1 MTRTADSAP
10 DHDGGSAPKPPL
22 RADREADSAMMGVA
36 LDEARKAIP
45 SPNPPVGAVVVATD
59 GQIVGRA
66 FHVRAGEDHAE
77 TLALAQ
83 AGDAARGG
91 TLYVTL
97 EPCNHQGR
105 TPPCVDT
112 ILSAGIRR
120 VVIGCL
126 DPNPAVVG
134 GGAQR
139 LKDAGLEVD
148 VGVAAADARAIIA
161 PWTKFVTTGLPHV
174 TLKLALSL
182 DGRIATR
189 TGASKWVTGAEA
201 RAKVQELRARHDAVA
216 VGIGTVIA
224 DDPRLT
230 VRDVAMLPSGR
241 VPARVIFDSRLRMP
255 LNSVVVQTARD
266 VPTWVL
272 TGSDAPDDAEQALVD
287 AGCAVVRVSNSAE
300 GRVDVTAGLRLLAS
314 QGLVSIMVEGGA
326 ELAGSLLAA
335 RLADELHAF
344 VAPVLL
350 GPRGRPGAVDW
361 AGPDT
366 PGEAPRIVD
375 PRWELCGRDAYVSG
389 PLAFPAKG

>member
-1 MTRTADSAP
+1 MTTKADP
-10 DHDGGSAPKPPL
+10 
-22 RADREADSAMMGVA
+22 EFDSTMMRVA
-36 LDEARKAIP
+36 LDEARKAVP
-45 SPNPPVGAVVVATD
+45 SPNPPVGAVVVTRD
-59 GQIVGRA
+59 GEIAGTA
-66 FHVRAGEDHAE
+66 FHARAGDDHAE
-77 TLALAQ
+77 ALALAH

-105 TPPCVDT
+105 TPPCVDA
-112 ILSAGIRR
+112 ILAAGIRR
-120 VVIGCL
+120 VVVGCL
-126 DPNPAVVG
+126 DPNPAVLG

-139 LKDAGLEVD
+139 LIDAGIEVE
-148 VGVAAADARAIIA
+148 VGVAAAEARALIA

-174 TLKLALSL
+174 SLKLALSL

-189 TGASKWVTGAEA
+189 TGASKWVTGPEA
-201 RAKVQELRARHDAVA
+201 RAKVQELRARHDAVG
-216 VGIGTVIA
+216 VGIGTVLA

-230 VRDVAMLPSGR
+230 VRDVSVLPNGR
-241 VPARVIFDSRLRMP
+241 VPARVIFDSRLRLP
-255 LNSVVVQTARD
+255 LNSVVTQTARE

-272 TGSDAPDDAEQALVD
+272 TGSDAPEDAEQALAD
-287 AGCAVVRVSNSAE
+287 AGCAVVRVPNSAE
-300 GRVDVTAGLRLLAS
+300 GRVDVTAALRLLAS

-344 VAPVLL
+344 IAPVLL

-366 PGEAPRIVD
+366 PTEAPRIVD
-375 PRWELCGRDAYVSG
+375 PRWELVGRDAYVSG
-389 PLAFPAKG
+389 PLAFPAKT

>member
-1 MTRTADSAP
+1 MTIKADPESDAT
-10 DHDGGSAPKPPL
+10 L
-22 RADREADSAMMGVA
+22 MRVA
-36 LDEARKAIP
+36 LDEARKAVP
-45 SPNPPVGAVVVATD
+45 SPNPPVGAVVVAKD
-59 GQIVGRA
+59 GQIAGRA
-66 FHVRAGEDHAE
+66 FHARAGDEHAE
-77 TLALAQ
+77 TLALSR
-83 AGDAARGG
+83 AGEAARGG

-97 EPCNHQGR
+97 EPCNHHGR
-105 TPPCVDT
+105 TPPCVDA
-112 ILSAGIRR
+112 ILAAGIRR
-120 VVIGCL
+120 VVVGAL

-139 LKDAGLEVD
+139 LIDAGVEVEI
-148 VGVAAADARAIIA
+148 GVAAAEARALIA
-161 PWTKFVTTGLPHV
+161 PWVKFVTTGMPHV
-174 TLKLALSL
+174 SLKLALSL

-189 TGASKWVTGAEA
+189 TGVSKWVTGPEA

-216 VGIGTVIA
+216 VGIGTVLA

-230 VRDVAMLPSGR
+230 VRDPTALPNGR
-241 VPARVIFDSRLRMP
+241 VPSRVIFDSRLRLP
-255 LNSVVVQTARD
+255 LNSIMAQTARE
-266 VPTWVL
+266 VPTWLL
-272 TGSDAPDDAEQALVD
+272 TGGDAPEEAEQALVD
-287 AGCAVVRVSNSAE
+287 AGCAVVRVPNSAE
-300 GRVDVTAGLRLLAS
+300 GRVDVTAALRLLAS

-344 VAPVLL
+344 IAPILL

-389 PLAFPAKG
+389 PLAFPAKV